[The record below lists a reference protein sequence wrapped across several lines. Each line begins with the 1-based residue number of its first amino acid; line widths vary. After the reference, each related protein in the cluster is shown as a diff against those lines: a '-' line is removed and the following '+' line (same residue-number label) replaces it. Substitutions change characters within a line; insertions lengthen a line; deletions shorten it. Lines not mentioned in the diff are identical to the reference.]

1 MSRPEPAG
9 PNLVKGPV
17 VAGGYGS
24 GRRYREIIAGI
35 ADAAEKLRTADQERA
50 AWLALDLVELERNMV
65 RAGERAA
72 LTRLGVELGWE
83 AALEAVWVES
93 WMTLWPRPAPAPG
106 GDPAQLDELDAE
118 VEERREDLL
127 AAVRR
132 RRFGLNR

>member
-1 MSRPEPAG
+1 MSPPEPSR

-35 ADAAEKLRTADQERA
+35 AEAAEKLRTADQERA
-50 AWLALDLVELERNMV
+50 NWLARDLVELERNMV

-72 LTRLGVELGWE
+72 LTQLGVELSWE
-83 AALEAVWVES
+83 AALDALWVES

-106 GDPAQLDELDAE
+106 GDPARLDELDAE
-118 VEERREDLL
+118 VEERREELMD
-127 AAVRR
+127 AVRR
-132 RRFGLNR
+132 RRFGLSR